1 MFIPLLLLMDML
13 QNKNPAEGQ
22 PVRDLIATAATF
34 KQKVI
39 SCLLTFFIIQFHG
52 KVRTCYSISFTCILY
67 AYLATPSQGKY
78 HFNLKMWQKT
88 EFSESDN
95 NWAYFCSKSSTFI
108 LYSECHHLHIFKSF
122 LFKHQKKMCVC
133 KQKNSYFHSRF
144 CFSRWRTPRWKT
156 PTIQILA
163 KRKSYMSTKTETHR

>member
-67 AYLATPSQGKY
+67 AYLATLSHIEGKH
-78 HFNLKMWQKT
+78 HFNLKMWLKSG
-88 EFSESDN
+88 FSESDN
-95 NWAYFCSKSSTFI
+95 
-108 LYSECHHLHIFKSF
+108 
-122 LFKHQKKMCVC
+122 
-133 KQKNSYFHSRF
+133 
-144 CFSRWRTPRWKT
+144 
-156 PTIQILA
+156 
-163 KRKSYMSTKTETHR
+163 